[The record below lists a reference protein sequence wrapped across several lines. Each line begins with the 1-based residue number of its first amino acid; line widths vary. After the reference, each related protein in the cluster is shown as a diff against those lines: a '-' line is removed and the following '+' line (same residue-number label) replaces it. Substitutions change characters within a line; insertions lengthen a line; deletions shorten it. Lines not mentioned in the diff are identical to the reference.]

1 MGTTVST
8 QEIQVPGGKQIS
20 ESHPVH
26 FDAAHVLHELKH
38 FLPSQQALKD
48 FIHHNSLHAFQH
60 TKFYDAIFKAARIF
74 GFQVHLQLA
83 EYREMYQTGRI
94 RKDVLQRVIAQKKGQ
109 DPVLEWEHRLLVKEY
124 DVINQPRIGQLRKYW
139 KDRFRFDLDNRVHPL
154 LFRILCAFLDQGIAV
169 EGFPVNGKSFIQS
182 MKELEQNSFASF
194 FKTKT
199 VRKKFLSGDYS
210 VTELLRTIVGKEE
223 YFEQYLFDQQF
234 AHHGWSGFVSAV
246 EDNPQTLLDRKL
258 ITLQELVEFE
268 LLMELDALNYHLGK
282 KWKPLAYAV
291 PTPPVDLMAD
301 VPKTELAEVIE
312 RWQDAFEWS
321 YYDSVLKGI
330 QLANSSKTGNGT
342 LAMDAS
348 KTDPVLSGSSTPAL
362 QRGGSFQ
369 AVFCIDEREDSIR
382 RHIEAVERNAETF
395 GAPGFFGVEFYF
407 QQEGSKFYDKLCPAP
422 VTPKYL
428 IKEYEARAT
437 RKGEP
442 LYTKHTH
449 GVFTGFVL
457 SIIYGFWALAKKT
470 QMLFKPKMS
479 PAISNAYG
487 HMDRSSVLTIENRD
501 PGDTENGLQIGYT
514 VEEMQARAE
523 GFLRGIGLVK
533 EFAPLVYIVAH
544 GSSSANN
551 PHHGAHDCGACSGRP
566 GATNARV
573 MAYILNHKKVRDVLA
588 SKGIMIPDE
597 TQFIGCMHDTAA
609 DVMGYYD
616 EEILT
621 TPNAALH
628 VQNIQH
634 FETALNLNAKE
645 RSRRFASINTR
656 QKLEQVRKAI
666 HDRSVSLFEPRPELG
681 HGTNT
686 LAIIGRRQTTKG
698 LFLDRRAFLNS
709 YDYSTDPDGSILTGV
724 MRPIGLVCGGI
735 NLEYY
740 FSRVDNIKM
749 GAGTKL
755 PHNVMGLFGVANS
768 SDGDLRPGLPW
779 QMIEVHDPVRL
790 LVIVEHRPEIVLKA
804 ISSTPEVFEWYKN
817 EWVHIAALHPEEQ
830 QFYYFRKGVFERYD
844 PVTAAG
850 EIGTIRNM
858 EEFIEGAREMETNH
872 IVHAT
877 EENLPVY
884 LLD

>member
-1 MGTTVST
+1 MMQGNDFN
-8 QEIQVPGGKQIS
+8 E
-20 ESHPVH
+20 
-26 FDAAHVLHELKH
+26 DHVIHELKH
-38 FLPSQQALKD
+38 YLPSQQALKD
-48 FIHHNSLHAFQH
+48 FIHHNTLHAFQH
-60 TKFYDAIFKAARIF
+60 MKFYDAIFKAARIF
-74 GFQVHLQLA
+74 GFQVHLQLP
-83 EYREMYQTGRI
+83 EYRELYKTGRI
-94 RKDVLQRVIAQKKGQ
+94 RQDVLAMVIAGKKNGDTGWMDKLLQKA
-109 DPVLEWEHRLLVKEY
+109 Y
-124 DVINQPRIGQLRKYW
+124 DTVIQPRIGQLRLLW
-139 KDRFRFDLDNRVHPL
+139 KAQYHIDLDNKVHPL

-169 EGFPVNGKSFIQS
+169 EALPVVNKSFTESIR
-182 MKELEQNSFASF
+182 ELEQKSFASF
-194 FKTKT
+194 FKTKKI
-199 VRKKFLSGDYS
+199 RQQFLSGNYS
-210 VTELLRTIVGKEE
+210 IEGLLQSIVGKTE

-234 AHHGWSGFVSAV
+234 AHHGWSGFISAL
-246 EDNPQTLLDRKL
+246 EDNPQTLLDRKQ
-258 ITLQELVEFE
+258 ITLKELLEFE
-268 LLMELDALNYHLGK
+268 LLLELDALNDTLGNQ
-282 KWKPLAYAV
+282 WQPLANNIN
-291 PTPPVDLMAD
+291 TPPVDLLAG
-301 VPKTELAEVIE
+301 VPQTELAAVIE
-312 RWQDAFEWS
+312 LWQDAFEWS

-330 QLANSSKTGNGT
+330 LLANEKKAARNTG
-342 LAMDAS
+342 AEIAA
-348 KTDPVLSGSSTPAL
+348 TPAM
-362 QRGGSFQ
+362 Q
-369 AVFCIDEREDSIR
+369 AIFCIDEREDSIR
-382 RHIEAVERNAETF
+382 RHIEAVNKNAETF

-407 QQEGSKFYDKLCPAP
+407 HQQGSKFYDKLCPAP

-428 IKEYEARAT
+428 IKEYDAKSAR
-437 RKGEP
+437 KKE
-442 LYTKHTH
+442 LIYTKYTH
-449 GVFTGFVL
+449 GILSGFVL
-457 SIIYGFWALAKKT
+457 SIGFGFWAFIKKL
-470 QMLFKPKMS
+470 QLLFRPKMS

-487 HMDRSSVLTIENRD
+487 HMDNKSSLTIENKS
-501 PGDTENGLQIGYT
+501 PGDVENGLQIGYT
-514 VEEMQARAE
+514 LDEMTARAE

-533 EFAPLVYIVAH
+533 NFAPLVYFVAH

-573 MAYILNHKKVRDVLA
+573 QSFILNHKEVRKVLA
-588 SKGIMIPDE
+588 SRGIVIPDT
-597 TQFIGCMHDTAA
+597 TQFIGSMHDTAA

-616 EEILT
+616 EDILSAD
-621 TPNAALH
+621 NAAAH
-628 VQNIQH
+628 RINMQY

-656 QKLEQVRKAI
+656 QELEQVRKAI
-666 HDRSVSLFEPRPELG
+666 HSRSVSLFEPRPELG

-709 YDYSTDPDGSILTGV
+709 YDYTTDPDGAILAAV

-790 LVIVEHRPEIVLKA
+790 MVIVEHQPGIVLKA
-804 ISSTPEVFEWYKN
+804 IQSSPEVFEWYSN
-817 EWVHIAALHPEEQ
+817 EWVHIVALHPAEQ
-830 QFYYFRKGVFERYD
+830 QFYYFKNGAFEKYE
-844 PVTAAG
+844 PITAAG
-850 EIGTIRNM
+850 EIQTIHNM

>member
-1 MGTTVST
+1 MST
-8 QEIQVPGGKQIS
+8 AIKQINPS
-20 ESHPVH
+20 LQHDRQVKAHH
-26 FDAAHVLHELKH
+26 FEEAHAIHELKH

-60 TKFYDAIFKAARIF
+60 MKFYDAIFKASKIF
-74 GFQVHLQLA
+74 GFQVHLELS
-83 EYREMYQTGRI
+83 EYRELLKTGRI
-94 RKDVLQRVIAQKKGQ
+94 RKDVLEMVIAHKKGMEA
-109 DPVLEWEHRLLVKEY
+109 VGEWKPRLISKDY
-124 DVINQPRIGQLRKYW
+124 DTINDPRIGQIRKYW
-139 KDRFRFDLDNRVHPL
+139 KDVYHFDLDNSVHPL
-154 LFRILCAFLDQGIAV
+154 LFRILCVFLDQGIAV
-169 EGFPVNGKSFIQS
+169 EDFPVANKSFIES
-182 MKELEQNSFASF
+182 IKELEQNGFASF
-194 FKTKT
+194 FKTKA
-199 VRKKFLSGDYS
+199 VKQKFLSGKYS
-210 VTELLRTIVGKEE
+210 ITELLKTIVGKEE

-246 EDNPQTLLDRKL
+246 EDNPQTLLDRKI
-258 ITLQELVEFE
+258 ITLKELIEFE
-268 LLMELDALNYHLGK
+268 LLMELDALNDRFGSN
-282 KWKPLAYAV
+282 WKPLTHHATV
-291 PTPPVDLMAD
+291 PPLDLLAD
-301 VPKTELAEVIE
+301 LPKTELAEVIE
-312 RWQDAFEWS
+312 LWQDAFEWS

-330 QLANSSKTGNGT
+330 LLASAKLSNHHILNNGEIQPEPGTGTSKI
-342 LAMDAS
+342 S
-348 KTDPVLSGSSTPAL
+348 R
-362 QRGGSFQ
+362 RGGGRSGSFQ
-369 AVFCIDEREDSIR
+369 AIFCIDEREDSIR
-382 RHIEAVERNAETF
+382 RHIEAVDKECETF

-407 QQEGSKFYDKLCPAP
+407 QQQGSKFYDKLCPAP

-428 IKEYEARAT
+428 IKEFDAKEP
-437 RKGEP
+437 RKNEP
-442 LYTKHTH
+442 IYTKLTH
-449 GVFTGFVL
+449 GFFTGFVL
-457 SIIYGFWALAKKT
+457 SLTYGFWALGKKM
-470 QMLFKPKMS
+470 QMMFSPKMS

-487 HMDRSSVLTIENRD
+487 HMDRQSGLTIENKNPD
-501 PGDTENGLQIGYT
+501 DVENGLQIGYT
-514 VEEMQARAE
+514 IDEMVTRAE
-523 GFLRGIGLVK
+523 NFLRGIGLVK
-533 EFAPLVYIVAH
+533 NFAPIVYIVAH

-573 MAYILNHKKVRDVLA
+573 QAYILNHKKIREILA
-588 SKGIMIPDE
+588 SKGIYIPAT
-597 TQFIGCMHDTAA
+597 TQFVGSMHDTAA
-609 DVMGYYD
+609 DVIGYYD
-616 EEILT
+616 EEKLSIVNHQQHLL
-621 TPNAALH
+621 NK
-628 VQNIQH
+628 QN

-645 RSRRFASINTR
+645 RSRRFASINTKQR
-656 QKLEQVRKAI
+656 LEQVRKAI

-686 LAIIGRRQTTKG
+686 LAVIGRRQTTKG

-709 YDYSTDPDGSILTGV
+709 YDFSTDPNGDILTAV

-790 LVIVEHRPEIVLKA
+790 LVIVEHKPEIVLKA
-804 ISSTPEVFEWYKN
+804 VQSSPEVFEWYKN
-817 EWVHIAALHPEEQ
+817 EWVHIVALHPEEK
-830 QFYYFRKGVFERYD
+830 QFYYFRNGAFERYQ
-844 PVTAAG
+844 PITNAK
-850 EIGTIRNM
+850 EIGTIHNM

>member
-1 MGTTVST
+1 MSNVIEPGLFTVY
-8 QEIQVPGGKQIS
+8 VDGKAPYQ
-20 ESHPVH
+20 
-26 FDAAHVLHELKH
+26 FDEAQAIHELKH
-38 FLPSQQALKD
+38 YLPSQQALKD

-60 TKFYDAIFKAARIF
+60 MKFYDAIFKASKIF
-74 GFQVHLQLA
+74 GFQAHLQLS
-83 EYREMYQTGRI
+83 EYREMYKTGRI
-94 RKDVLQRVIAQKKGQ
+94 RKDVLRMVIANKKGNEN
-109 DPVLEWEHRLLVKEY
+109 VSEWKKKLIGGMY
-124 DVINQPRIGQLRKYW
+124 DEINRPRIGQLRKYW
-139 KDRFRFDLDNRVHPL
+139 KEVYQFDLDNKVHPL

-169 EGFPVNGKSFIQS
+169 ESFPVVKKSFIES
-182 MKELEQNSFASF
+182 IRELEQNGFASF
-194 FKTKT
+194 FKTKSI
-199 VRKKFLSGDYS
+199 RKKFLSGNYS
-210 VTELLRTIVGKEE
+210 ITELMKKIVGKEE
-223 YFEQYLFDQQF
+223 YFGQYLFDQQF

-258 ITLQELVEFE
+258 ISLKELVEFE
-268 LLMELDALNYHLGK
+268 LLMELDVLNNQYGS
-282 KWKPLAYAV
+282 KWKPLTIHITEPPLDLLAAV
-291 PTPPVDLMAD
+291 PR
-301 VPKTELAEVIE
+301 TEFSQVIE
-312 RWQDAFEWS
+312 LWQDAFEWS

-330 QLANSSKTGNGT
+330 KIASPRSLPDEKT
-342 LAMDAS
+342 
-348 KTDPVLSGSSTPAL
+348 
-362 QRGGSFQ
+362 FQ

-382 RHIEAVERNAETF
+382 RHIEAVDRNCETF

-407 QQEGSKFYDKLCPAP
+407 QQQGSKFYDKLCPAP

-428 IKEYEARAT
+428 IKEYDAKES

-442 LYTKHTH
+442 LYTKLTH
-449 GVFTGFVL
+449 GFFTGFVL
-457 SIIYGFWALAKKT
+457 SITYGFWALGKKM
-470 QMLFKPKMS
+470 QMMFSPKMS

-487 HMDRSSVLTIENRD
+487 HMDRQSGLTIENKNPED
-501 PGDTENGLQIGYT
+501 VENGLQIGYT
-514 VEEMQARAE
+514 IDEMTTRAE
-523 GFLRGIGLVK
+523 NFLRGIGLVK
-533 EFAPLVYIVAH
+533 DFAPIVYIVAH

-573 MAYILNHKKVRDVLA
+573 QAFILNHKKVREVLA
-588 SKGIMIPDE
+588 ARGIIIPDT
-597 TQFIGCMHDTAA
+597 TQFVGCMHDTAA
-609 DVMGYYD
+609 DVIGYYD
-616 EEILT
+616 EQ
-621 TPNAALH
+621 NLH
-628 VQNIQH
+628 AGNMQFHLHNKQN

-645 RSRRFASINTR
+645 RSRRFASINTKQR
-656 QKLEQVRKAI
+656 LEEVRKAI

-709 YDYSTDPDGSILTGV
+709 YDHTTDADGTILSAV

-790 LVIVEHRPEIVLKA
+790 LVIVEHKPEIVLKA
-804 ISSTPEVFEWYKN
+804 IQSSPEVFEWYKN
-817 EWVHIAALHPEEQ
+817 EWVHIVALHPEEK
-830 QFYYFRKGVFERYD
+830 QFYYFRNGAFEKYEPITD
-844 PVTAAG
+844 AK
-850 EIGTIRNM
+850 EIGTIHNM